1 MGKYIDPE
9 RLNDEMVRDIRKLMD
24 EINAVLDNVSD
35 EEMKSKSCL
44 DISIIYDSVDNLHE
58 DVMDKL
64 KTW

>member
-9 RLNDEMVRDIRKLMD
+9 QINNELVRDIRKLME

-35 EEMKSKSCL
+35 EEMKSKSAL
-44 DISIIYDSVDNLHE
+44 DIMVIHDSVNELHE

>member
-9 RLNDEMVRDIRKLMD
+9 RINNELVSDIRKLME

-35 EEMKSKSCL
+35 EEMKSKSAL
-44 DISIIYDSVDNLHE
+44 DISIIYDSVNQLHE
-58 DVMDKL
+58 DVMDHL